1 MLTIR
6 NHYSLFNFFSL
17 KERDH
22 AESSAI
28 CAPKKFSSTSRSNEF
43 GRYTSKSLN
52 QLCNKKFCDIRIA
65 PSLNFE
71 MFNVIMMK
79 SEMLNQ
85 LCCLKEIIVLPSP
98 MLFVVLQTPRKF
110 NQDETISRTS
120 TNTLNIEHSYKMK
133 AIFNS
138 KSYCFPLSSQ
148 LLGLYGYR
156 LKHLAILEEINT
168 TTTRKFYFSYN
179 DDFNNQDDSFNN
191 QVY

>member
-1 MLTIR
+1 MLTIQ

-52 QLCNKKFCDIRIA
+52 QLCNKKFCDIRNA

-156 LKHLAILEEINT
+156 FKHLAILEEINT